1 MENGI
6 YLIKVGR
13 GVIQGLCPSGVKL
26 EEQTKSI
33 HYRPMHGYTKPNILL
48 CSRTYLIDLSYFA
61 EYLTF
66 RKSKGIYYTLKESG
80 GTTYFVLDHVLNL
93 SLHGDDKK
101 DTEV

>member
-1 MENGI
+1 MA
-6 YLIKVGR
+6 
-13 GVIQGLCPSGVKL
+13 
-26 EEQTKSI
+26 T
-33 HYRPMHGYTKPNILL
+33 PNP
-48 CSRTYLIDLSYFA
+48 TYSSAPAHALIDLSYFA